1 LISEDESVTVTL
13 RVVAEL
19 QRLGIDYF
27 VGGSVAS
34 SVHGRPRPRC

>member
-1 LISEDESVTVTL
+1 LTSEDESVTVTL

-19 QRLGIDYF
+19 ERLRIDYF

-34 SVHGRPRPRC
+34 SDR